1 MRGADR
7 YRSPFETES
16 TAGILLDPDGTV
28 VGWSTAARDL
38 LDLAAGEVCGRPVS
52 ELLADPASWRDVLAQ
67 RTGPAWVGRARLR
80 RGGHGELDVDFRVV
94 PLADGAGPADGARA
108 PADARPGGEPR
119 YGPGAAVGTGPGAAL
134 GGEFGGAPSDG
145 LDEEAGG
152 GRRRLLVLGAPSG
165 LVAKWRQDHAFTQQ
179 LFLQDRIGLAVFD
192 ENLRLLRTNSHL
204 LPYTGVPADLSGL
217 RAEDFLQ
224 PDDARAINA
233 HLREVLRSGV
243 PRFGTGARVRTRDD
257 LGDGRVMM
265 FTAFRLQEEEGPP
278 IGVTIAFTDVTD
290 FDRANRRIEVL
301 HRSTEALGG
310 SLSVTDITEDLVGV
324 LVPALADIAAIDIAE
339 AVLTGEEPAPDH
351 QRQAA
356 VRRTAT
362 AGADQ
367 GQETRRPIS
376 APLLARG
383 GFLGTVTVWGGRGRP
398 PFDDENLSL
407 LREIASRAALAVDN
421 ARRYTREHRAAVSL
435 QRSLLPPAATD
446 IVAAQTD
453 SIYLPTDAASGVGG
467 DWFDVISLSSARVAL
482 VVGDVVGH
490 GLQATATMGRLRTAV
505 RALADLDLDPEE
517 LLLHLDDLVAQLTVE
532 AAGDLDDEDGPAQ
545 PARDASVGATCLYA
559 VYDPVS
565 RCCTVASAGHPPP
578 AVVRPDGSV
587 DYVRLNPGPPLGVG
601 GLPFEPVEFDLEQGS
616 VLALYTDGLV
626 ERGDGDLDEGMAELR
641 TRLLRADVLRRP
653 LKDVGR
659 DVTGGLPPVRPPDDV
674 TLLLAR
680 TRVVPPEDTA
690 SWTLD
695 ADPVVVSRARQL
707 VGAQLEQWGLEE
719 LVFSTE
725 LVVSELVTNAIRYAG
740 GPVCVRLI
748 RAGGLICEVSDPS
761 STQPRMRRAL
771 ATEEGGRGLF
781 LVAQV
786 SNRWGSRYTR
796 SGKTIWSEQAFP
808 EALPEGGPDESGAA
822 PDDH

>member
-7 YRSPFETES
+7 YRSPFEAES
-16 TAGILLDPDGTV
+16 TAGALVDEDGIV
-28 VGWSTAARDL
+28 VGWTSAAREL
-38 LDLAAGEVCGRPVS
+38 LEIRAAEVCGRPVS
-52 ELLADPASWRDVLAQ
+52 ALLADPSDWPDVLAQ
-67 RTGPAWVGRARLR
+67 RTAGAWTGRATLR
-80 RGGHGELDVDFRVV
+80 HGSRRELDIDFRVL
-94 PLADGAGPADGARA
+94 PLSAGVRGGAGADGDGP
-108 PADARPGGEPR
+108 
-119 YGPGAAVGTGPGAAL
+119 
-134 GGEFGGAPSDG
+134 
-145 LDEEAGG
+145 
-152 GRRRLLVLGAPSG
+152 RRGSGMLVLGAPTA

-192 ENLRLLRTNSHL
+192 EELRLLRTNSHL
-204 LPYTGVPADLSGL
+204 MPYTGVPADLSGF
-217 RAEDFLQ
+217 RVEDFLQ
-224 PDDARAINA
+224 PEDARSITT
-233 HLREVLRSGV
+233 HLLEVLRSGV
-243 PRFGTGARVRTRDD
+243 PRFGTEARVRTRDD
-257 LGDGRVMM
+257 SGDGRVMM
-265 FTAFRLQEEEGPP
+265 FTAFRLQEDQGPP

-290 FDRANRRIEVL
+290 FDRARQRLEVL
-301 HRSTEALGG
+301 HRSTVALGG
-310 SLSVTDITEDLVGV
+310 SLSVTRITEDLAGV
-324 LVPALADIAAIDIAE
+324 LVPALADVAAIDIAE
-339 AVLTGEEPAPDH
+339 AVLTGEEPAPED
-351 QRQAA
+351 QRQTA

-362 AGADQ
+362 AGTDQ

-383 GFLGTVTVWGGRGRP
+383 GFLGTVTVWRGSDRP

-407 LREIASRAALAVDN
+407 LQEIASRAALAVDN

-467 DWFDVISLSSARVAL
+467 DWFDVIPLSSARVAL

-532 AAGDLDDEDGPAQ
+532 AAGDLDEEDAPQRTAQ
-545 PARDASVGATCLYA
+545 DSSVGATCLYA

-565 RCCTVASAGHPPP
+565 GCCTVASAGHPPP

-587 DYVRLNPGPPLGVG
+587 EFVRLNPGPPLGVG
-601 GLPFEPVEFDLEQGS
+601 GLPFEPVDFEVAAGS

-626 ERGDGDLDEGMAELR
+626 ERGEGDLDEGMAELR
-641 TRLLRADVLRRP
+641 TRLLEADVLRRP
-653 LKDVGR
+653 LKAVGR
-659 DVTGGLPPVRPPDDV
+659 DVTGGLPPVRLPDDV

-680 TRVVPPEDTA
+680 TRIVPPQDTA
-690 SWTLD
+690 SWTLE
-695 ADPVVVSRARQL
+695 ADPVVVSRARRL
-707 VGAQLEQWGLEE
+707 VGEQLERWGLED
-719 LVFSTE
+719 LVFPTE

-740 GPVCVRLI
+740 GPVEVRLI
-748 RAGGLICEVSDPS
+748 RAGVLVCEVSDPS

-786 SNRWGSRYTR
+786 SSRWGSRYTR
-796 SGKTIWSEQAFP
+796 SGKTIWSEQP
-808 EALPEGGPDESGAA
+808 LPEGLPGAPSGR
-822 PDDH
+822 